1 MCSRVLV
8 AGALLALGSGS
19 VPAAAEIAV
28 AEGQTVCF
36 GQSYSWEELEAA
48 PSRRAA
54 RLELSLTNWDGDL
67 VFGFDVIFN
76 DRWGLVF
83 GGGGSCHARDAGYM
97 CAIDGDGGVLMVS
110 PIDNGSVDVRTDEY
124 GMTLYSAAYDDE
136 TTIETYGEYHP
147 DGLESFL
154 TSADTIAVHNLVP
167 LPADYCN

>member
-1 MCSRVLV
+1 M
-8 AGALLALGSGS
+8 
-19 VPAAAEIAV
+19 

-36 GQSYSWEELEAA
+36 GKAYSWEELEAA

-54 RLELSLTNWDGDL
+54 KLELTLSNWGGDL
-67 VFGFDVIFN
+67 VFDFDVTFD

-83 GGGGSCHARDAGYM
+83 GGGGTCHERDAGYM
-97 CAIDGDGGVLMVS
+97 CAIDGDGGVLMVV
-110 PIDNGSVDVRTDEY
+110 PTGDGSVDVHTDEY
-124 GMTLYSAAYDDE
+124 GMTLYSAAYDDG

-167 LPADYCN
+167 LPAEYCN